1 VDEVLEASRKH
12 PLWTNRA
19 KKKAEYEAAHPGH
32 RYGVGF
38 ACVQKDFGTGAETSF
53 ARVEIDAEG
62 RIALYHSGAEI
73 GTGMS
78 TSQALR
84 CRAG

>member
-1 VDEVLEASRKH
+1 DPIEFRLKNALRSGMKNTQGAIPAGAIRVDEVLEASRKH

-38 ACVQKDFGTGAETSF
+38 ACV
-53 ARVEIDAEG
+53 
-62 RIALYHSGAEI
+62 
-73 GTGMS
+73 
-78 TSQALR
+78 
-84 CRAG
+84 